1 VEMLIFKAAIAI
13 LAIQFAHTLSDPCA
27 SLECKKPEIACLKL
41 VSGES
46 NPNTYKIIQ
55 IYFY

>member
-1 VEMLIFKAAIAI
+1 MLIFKAAIAI